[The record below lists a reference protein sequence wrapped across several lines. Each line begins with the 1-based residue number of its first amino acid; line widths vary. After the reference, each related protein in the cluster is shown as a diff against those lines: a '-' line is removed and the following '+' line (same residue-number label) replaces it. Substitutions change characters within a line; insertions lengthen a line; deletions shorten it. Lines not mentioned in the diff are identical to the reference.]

1 MVIEVRVPSIVVL
14 VGISGAGK
22 STFAANL
29 FARTEILS
37 SDRCRALVADDENDQ
52 SATADA
58 FSLLLMMAGIRL
70 KRGKLCVI
78 DATNIRPEERS
89 KFVRLANEFECP
101 VSAIVFRT
109 ELSTCLERRRTRRDR
124 DIEESAVMRQYEA
137 LVAHV
142 ASLPLEGF
150 APIWYLREGV
160 IATRIEVRRV

>member
-22 STFAANL
+22 STFAEKL

-37 SDRCRALVADDENDQ
+37 SDRCRALVSDDENDQ

-58 FSLLLMMAGIRL
+58 FSLLLIMTGIRL

-78 DATNIRPEERS
+78 DATNVRPEDRA
-89 KFVRLANEFECP
+89 KFVRLANEFGCP
-101 VSAIVFRT
+101 ASAMVFRT

-124 DIEESAVMRQYEA
+124 DIEESAVRRQYEA
-137 LVAHV
+137 LAAHL

-150 APIWYLREGV
+150 APIWYVREGV
-160 IATRIEVRRV
+160 IATEIEVRRV